1 LVLRH
6 SIGNPSK
13 QELQFENKMLN
24 STFQTTR
31 DSLTSGYIVYDVAK
45 QGKIQALTIYMGKPE
60 IPVRKSNGFGA
71 PFHLVSF
78 RKYGL

>member
-1 LVLRH
+1 LALRH

-31 DSLTSGYIVYDVAK
+31 DSLTSGYIVYDAAK
-45 QGKIQALTIYMGKPE
+45 QGKIRVLTIYMGKPE
-60 IPVRKSNGFGA
+60 IP